1 MRGRE
6 GSSLLVHALS
16 HLLFS
21 HFSSYSLVFFL
32 SFACPLCFSF
42 YFLFLSTSLFFL
54 VFFVL
59 PPLLFTVHNQGFYIL
74 SAVIRFTILPFNCF
88 WPVMGVLPWPPIGL
102 LAAQPSPLPV
112 LVVPLPS
119 PNKRNFCFIFL
130 LSVAFPSE

>member
-21 HFSSYSLVFFL
+21 HFSSYSLGFFL
-32 SFACPLCFSF
+32 LLVLFVFPFS
-42 YFLFLSTSLFFL
+42 FLFLSTSLFFL

-74 SAVIRFTILPFNCF
+74 SAVIRFTILPLNCF

-112 LVVPLPS
+112 LVVPLPF

-130 LSVAFPSE
+130 LSMAFPSE